1 MLGDRQRVL
10 TTIGL
15 LGVGLGAGLLLG
27 FHEFGDFTLPLWGT
41 VLVIAG
47 VVGASLLLSWKWW
60 QRLDEVA
67 REAHKFAWY
76 WGGSAG
82 LATGLLVVVFVDTG
96 RLAAPLFEGPTPSD
110 GFVAG
115 ALTVMMAQVVGY
127 AIAWLGWW
135 WSRR

>member
-1 MLGDRQRVL
+1 MVDGRRKGL

-27 FHEFGDFTLPLWGT
+27 LHEFGDFTLPIWAT
-41 VLVIAG
+41 VLVIGGFVA
-47 VVGASLLLSWKWW
+47 ASLFLSWKWW

-82 LATGLLVVVFVDTG
+82 LSAGLLMVVFVDTG
-96 RLAAPLFEGPTPSD
+96 RLAAPLLDGPSSSD

-127 AIAWLGWW
+127 GVAWLGWW